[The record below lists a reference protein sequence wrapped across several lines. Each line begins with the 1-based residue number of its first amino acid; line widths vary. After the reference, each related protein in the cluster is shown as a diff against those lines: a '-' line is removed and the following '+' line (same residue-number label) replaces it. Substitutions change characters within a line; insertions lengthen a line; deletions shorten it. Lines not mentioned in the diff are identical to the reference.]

1 MLTFTSLVL
10 VLTACASGS
19 DDGANDAP
27 VLVIED
33 GDIVDVH
40 YVLTLDDGSTIDSSR
55 ERGTPF
61 AFTVGKGDVFVGFD
75 RAVKG
80 KQVGDVNTVR
90 IEAVDGYGV
99 WDPTRVVEVEI
110 APSQADVKVGD
121 EVFVPQRGIIVEI
134 VGGVAKVDINHELA
148 GEALTFQIEVLAVT
162 RG

>member
-19 DDGANDAP
+19 EDGANDAP

-61 AFTVGKGDVFVGFD
+61 SFTVGKGDVIVGFD

-90 IEAVDGYGV
+90 IDAVDGYGV

-121 EVFVPQRGIIVEI
+121 EVFVPQRGIILEI
-134 VGGVAKVDINHELA
+134 DGGVAKVDINHELA

>member
-19 DDGANDAP
+19 EDGADDAP

-33 GDIVDVH
+33 GDIVEVH

-61 AFTVGKGDVFVGFD
+61 PFTVGEGDVIVGFD
-75 RAVKG
+75 RAVRG

-90 IEAVDGYGV
+90 IEAVDGYGL
-99 WDPTRVVEVEI
+99 WDPAKIVEVEI

-121 EVFVPQRGIIVEI
+121 EVFLPQRGIITEI
-134 VGGVAKVDINHELA
+134 DGGVAKVDINHQLA
-148 GEALTFQIEVLAVT
+148 GEALTFEIEVLAVT